1 MKPRICFVSQRY
13 YPGDARLQ
21 TAIQALQ
28 AADFAVDMV
37 CMRGRSQ
44 PTIGHDQGV
53 TIYRIP
59 SLTRQRAGKLRYI
72 VEYASF
78 LLPAFFLLA
87 LLHLRK
93 RYQLVYVTNLPDV
106 LILSA
111 LVPRLLGAKLVF
123 DIRECSPEMFAD
135 RFKARPGGRLMKLM
149 IGIEQMSIRMADLA
163 ITCTEQM
170 RQAVIRR
177 GADPAKVAVTLNVW
191 DAAKNPILPDP
202 AEDASRVFRII
213 THGTIIKRY
222 GHEVLVRAMA
232 HVVREVPVAH
242 LTILGRGQLQP
253 ELEQLVEALGLRP
266 SITFGGF
273 VPDDELFRQLRQS
286 HVGVVPLLRTI
297 ESDLVHTYKMFE
309 YIALGVPVV
318 ISRTSAVEAYFDDTM
333 LCYFESGDERSLAD
347 AIIDL
352 YRNPDRRC
360 QLARNALHIYE
371 QHYSPARQRAA
382 YLKLIRG
389 VVQGQPETVLNL
401 QHEN

>member
-1 MKPRICFVSQRY
+1 VKPRICFVSQRY

-37 CMRGRSQ
+37 CMRGRGQ
-44 PTIGHDQGV
+44 PTIGHDAGV

-59 SLTRQRAGKLRYI
+59 SLTRQRAGKLRYV

-78 LLPAFFLLA
+78 LVPAFFLLA

-93 RYQLVYVTNLPDV
+93 RYKLVYVTNLPDA

-111 LVPRLLGAKLVF
+111 LIPRLLGAKLVF

-170 RQAVIRR
+170 RQAVIGR
-177 GADPAKVAVTLNVW
+177 GADPAKVAVTLNVG
-191 DAAKNPILPDP
+191 DAAKDPILPDP
-202 AEDASRVFRII
+202 TEDTSREFRII

-232 HVVREVPVAH
+232 HVVREAPVAH

-253 ELEQLVEALGLRP
+253 ELEQLVATLGLRDAV
-266 SITFGGF
+266 TFGGF

-286 HVGVVPLLRTI
+286 HVGVVPLLRTV

-309 YIALGVPVV
+309 YIGLGIPVV

-333 LCYFESGDERSLAD
+333 LCYFESGDDRGLAD

-352 YRNPDRRC
+352 YRNPDKRY
-360 QLARNALHIYE
+360 QLAKNALRLYE
-371 QHYSPARQRAA
+371 QQYSPTQQRAM
-382 YLKLIRG
+382 YRSLIQG
-389 VVQGQPETVLNL
+389 VLQGRSGVLLNL